1 MDVLD
6 PSCAPGVANPEPEG
20 LNYEMLFNLLRS
32 LKGKKII
39 GFDVVETNPL
49 LDPSGI
55 TSIAAA
61 KVLSL
66 LVIDSVGV

>member
-1 MDVLD
+1 M
-6 PSCAPGVANPEPEG
+6 
-20 LNYEMLFNLLRS
+20 NYGILFDLLRS
-32 LKGKKII
+32 LKGKDIV

-61 KVLSL
+61 KVISL
-66 LVIDSVGV
+66 LIIDSSVV